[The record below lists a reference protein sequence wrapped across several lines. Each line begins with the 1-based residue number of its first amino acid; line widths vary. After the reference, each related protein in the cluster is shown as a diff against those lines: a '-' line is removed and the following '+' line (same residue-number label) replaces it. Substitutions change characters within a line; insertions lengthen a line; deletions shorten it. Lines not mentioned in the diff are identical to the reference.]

1 MSEAHCHGFGTV
13 CTGRAVTSVVQ
24 MVRFCQS
31 ASAMAMTA
39 GFARCWLHQVA
50 SAAFAGTPCSN
61 TLHVNQAPFFRQTS
75 TEIVGACART
85 GVGP

>member
-75 TEIVGACART
+75 TEIVGAC
-85 GVGP
+85 